1 MIKTVGELIEA
12 LKAYDPSLP
21 IAVRANAY
29 EDRINGEGYTSI
41 KRRND
46 AEGIPL
52 EVEVEDLYFSD
63 PAICKAKGYDAIVC
77 IGNYDS
83 HDMEIA

>member
-21 IAVRANAY
+21 IAVRACAF
-29 EDRINGEGYTSI
+29 EDCLGGGYSYI
-41 KRRND
+41 KRCND

-52 EVEVEDLYFSD
+52 KVEVEDLYFSD

-77 IGNYDS
+77 ISNYDS